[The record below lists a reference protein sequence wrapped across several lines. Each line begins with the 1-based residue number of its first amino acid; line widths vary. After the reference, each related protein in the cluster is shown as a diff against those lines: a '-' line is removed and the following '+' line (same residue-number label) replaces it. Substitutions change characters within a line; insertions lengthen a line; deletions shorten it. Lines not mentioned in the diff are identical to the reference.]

1 MTFLTR
7 IQSQGKTC
15 FVYHRN
21 FFDEIVITV
30 ELAVDH
36 HVDRVLVVDQ
46 KLFEIYEE
54 KSSIFKCRKWY
65 GIVVERHE
73 RAEEVLIV
81 EHEDE
86 RVVTNKESLQQK
98 KNILST
104 KDIMKPSGTVHKR
117 RQAWRGLGML

>member
-21 FFDEIVITV
+21 FFDEIIITV

-54 KSSIFKCRKWY
+54 KSAIFKCRKWH
-65 GIVVERHE
+65 GLVVEGHE
-73 RAEEVLIV
+73 RAEEVLVV